1 MSLKSLVSVAALAA
15 ITGLAVPIASASVTV
30 STVPI
35 GNPGNTADSTG
46 YGAVGYAYNIGQT
59 EVTAGQY
66 AAFLNAVA
74 RSDPNQL
81 WDSSQGQ
88 LSQNG
93 CGIFRSGSSGSYT
106 YSVDPANVD
115 RPVNY
120 VTYWNAARFAN
131 WLHNGQPTGNQD
143 ASTTED
149 GAYTITFAG
158 IVGNTI
164 TRNANAQWAL
174 PTEDEWYKAAY
185 YQPASQGG
193 DSDNYWLY
201 PTSSNTINTSQANY
215 NGVIGG
221 LASVSSYAANFY
233 GTFDMG
239 GNVWEWTEATIST
252 VVPNQGGFR
261 TLRGGAFPGASD
273 DDGNPVDL
281 AGTLSS
287 DSRLTT
293 FVYSR
298 SETFG
303 FRVVQIPGPS
313 SVVPLAIGV
322 LASARRRRGSGH

>member
-1 MSLKSLVSVAALAA
+1 MSVNSFISVAALAA
-15 ITGLAVPIASASVTV
+15 VTGLAASTASATITIP
-30 STVPI
+30 TVPV
-35 GNPGNTADSTG
+35 GNAGNAPDSNG
-46 YGAVGYAYNIGQT
+46 FGAVAYTYNIGQT

-88 LSQNG
+88 LSQAG
-93 CGIFRSGSSGSYT
+93 SGIFRSGSSGSYT
-106 YSVDPANVD
+106 YSVDPANVN

-120 VTYWNAARFAN
+120 VTYWSAARFAN
-131 WLHNGQPTGNQD
+131 WLHNGQPTGDQD

-193 DSDNYWLY
+193 DSDNFWLY

-215 NGVIGG
+215 NGVIGTTTAAG
-221 LASVSSYAANFY
+221 SYAANFY

-239 GNVWEWTEATIST
+239 GNVWEWNEATIST
-252 VVPNQGGFR
+252 IIPNQGGFR
-261 TLRGGAFPGASD
+261 TLRGGAYPGASD

-281 AGTLSS
+281 ASTLSS
-287 DSRLTT
+287 DSRLTA

-298 SETFG
+298 GDTFG
-303 FRVVQIPGPS
+303 FRVVQVPSPGVAS
-313 SVVPLAIGV
+313 LLALGGLV
-322 LASARRRRGSGH
+322 ATQRRR